1 MTPRPQQIF
10 DMRVASARLP
20 AVGYPPVDDPDAT
33 MARALDR
40 LGRLM
45 GWANPD
51 RQSGAFGAAIPDGA
65 KVVVKPNWVLHR
77 NHGPWGLE
85 PLLTHA
91 SVIRAVIGQVL
102 EARPGAV
109 VLGDAPI
116 QDCDFARLLSDTGIG
131 EWAAALAASDDRF
144 AGAKDFRRTTCVFER
159 GTRVPRENLVPLDQ
173 FVLFDLNGE
182 SLLEPVTTVDASFR
196 VTQYDPAEMARTHQP
211 GRHQYLV
218 ARAILDADVVI
229 NLPKLK
235 THKKAGVTCALK
247 NLIGING
254 NKEYLPHHRIGGSE
268 AGGDCYPGGS
278 RVKRALE
285 FTYDRLNS
293 TSSEA
298 MGRGWAAAI
307 RVLRRVTVM
316 QGDRFG
322 VEGSW
327 SGNDTIWR
335 TCLDLNRILL
345 YGRTDGSLAD
355 EPQRHVLTIV
365 DAIVA
370 GQGDGPL
377 APQPAPMGLLLAG
390 ANGAAVDYVGAQLLG
405 YDPALIPIVR
415 HAFDA
420 FRWPLARSSAFD
432 VTLLG
437 DLTAAELMRNE
448 LDRPPLVYPIGW
460 MDAVRAGRIH
470 GEALATATSTV
481 DA

>member
-1 MTPRPQQIF
+1 
-10 DMRVASARLP
+10 
-20 AVGYPPVDDPDAT
+20 
-33 MARALDR
+33 
-40 LGRLM
+40 
-45 GWANPD
+45 
-51 RQSGAFGAAIPDGA
+51 
-65 KVVVKPNWVLHR
+65 
-77 NHGPWGLE
+77 
-85 PLLTHA
+85 
-91 SVIRAVIGQVL
+91 
-102 EARPGAV
+102 
-109 VLGDAPI
+109 
-116 QDCDFARLLSDTGIG
+116 
-131 EWAAALAASDDRF
+131 
-144 AGAKDFRRTTCVFER
+144 
-159 GTRVPRENLVPLDQ
+159 
-173 FVLFDLNGE
+173 
-182 SLLEPVTTVDASFR
+182 
-196 VTQYDPAEMARTHQP
+196 
-211 GRHQYLV
+211 
-218 ARAILDADVVI
+218 
-229 NLPKLK
+229 
-235 THKKAGVTCALK
+235 VTCALK

-285 FTYDRLNS
+285 FTYDQLNS
-293 TSSEA
+293 TRSEA
-298 MGRGWAAAI
+298 VGRGWAAAI
-307 RVLRRVTVM
+307 RLLRRVTVM

-355 EPQRHVLTIV
+355 EPQRRVLTVV

-377 APQPAPMGLLLAG
+377 APQPAPMGVLLAG
-390 ANGAAVDYVGAQLLG
+390 ANSAAVDYVGAQLLG

-448 LDRPPLVYPIGW
+448 LDGPPLIYPIGW